1 MTTPREPEMTP
12 EELYAFY
19 AQPENQIPV
28 GPGVRRTADLTAT
41 VPVRFSPAV
50 LEEIRKRA
58 AEDHRS
64 VSSWIRVAID
74 RELQRD
80 VR

>member
-1 MTTPREPEMTP
+1 MTDPKTPMTP
-12 EELYAFY
+12 QEEYEFFLDPANLEP
-19 AQPENQIPV
+19 Q
-28 GPGVRRTADLTAT
+28 GPMVRRKADLTAT

-74 RELQRD
+74 RELKRD
-80 VR
+80 AS